1 MMNQHSRS
9 RTRTLTEIYLNGRLI
24 GEQKLSKLCAYVGPN
39 ANLCNK
45 MSTRQ
50 TILFYNLLQSTR
62 RETTFD
68 SKKRIDALLNE
79 LNLEEVKHTCIGN
92 LNESEK
98 IRLQIAIALMLDTD
112 LLLLDQPIRQMDI
125 FDSYFI
131 VDYIRQ
137 WTLMSGKIAII
148 ALQPPSFEVLVFV
161 KAYCNNLIVI
171 IQFLTPL
178 FLFQILSLFSKV
190 SLISTG
196 RTVFFGDRSKM
207 NVYFSYCDYPCPAY
221 KNPAD
226 YYLDLITV
234 DNLSSSAMLESN
246 HRIENL
252 IQTYERGKKQFKKR
266 KPSSASALPPAPKRR
281 SFVIDFLSLWIR
293 AMIFCFPYNV
303 INLSKRLLL
312 AVSLSLVCGCIFFK
326 MRLDREQEGIWDRFG
341 YYHSLLGIFS
351 IPLFLHEIA
360 RVHEE
365 KKHVLEELRMKVYS
379 KQAYF
384 ISYLIYTFP
393 GLSMIYLG
401 FVLPASSMAIQKPDL
416 LHYIMVTLCKH
427 L

>member
-1 MMNQHSRS
+1 M
-9 RTRTLTEIYLNGRLI
+9 TELYLNGQPI
-24 GEQKLSKLCAYVGPN
+24 SEQRLSKLCAYVGPN
-39 ANLCNK
+39 ANLCTK

-50 TILFYNLLQSTR
+50 TILFYNLLQSTN

-79 LNLEEVKHTCIGN
+79 LNLDEVKHTCIGN

-112 LLLLDQPIRQMDI
+112 LLLLDQPIRSMDI
-125 FDSYFI
+125 FDAYFI

-148 ALQPPSFEVLVFV
+148 ALQPPSFE
-161 KAYCNNLIVI
+161 
-171 IQFLTPL
+171 
-178 FLFQILSLFSKV
+178 ILSLFTKV

-196 RTVFFGDRSKM
+196 RTVYFGDRSKM
-207 NVYFSYCDYPCPAY
+207 AVYFSYSDYPCPQY

-234 DNLSSSAMLESN
+234 DHLSSSAMLESN
-246 HRIENL
+246 HRIESL
-252 IQTYERGKKQFKKR
+252 IQAYEKNKKHFKKR
-266 KPSSASALPPAPKRR
+266 KPSSGALLPADLKRT

-341 YYHSLLGIFS
+341 YYHALLGIFA
-351 IPLFLHEIA
+351 IPLFLHEIKS
-360 RVHEE
+360 VHEE
-365 KKHVLEELRMKVYS
+365 KRHVLEELRMKVYS

-384 ISYLIYTFP
+384 LSYLIYTFP
-393 GLSMIYLG
+393 GLSIIYLG

-416 LHYIMVTLCKH
+416 LHYIVVTLCGY